1 MLDVIFCFGLAIIIL
16 FEIYKKDLD
25 LDLNKSFQAGYNFAS
40 QEYAIYGEIS
50 LSWLEA
56 IDNPFDRTNFS
67 LGVMSFL
74 RGMNNV

>member
-16 FEIYKKDLD
+16 FEIYKKD

-56 IDNPFDRTNFS
+56 LDNPFDRTNFS
-67 LGVMSFL
+67 LGVVSFL
-74 RGMNNV
+74 RGMHHV

>member
-16 FEIYKKDLD
+16 FEIYKKD

-74 RGMNNV
+74 RGRHHV

>member
-25 LDLNKSFQAGYNFAS
+25 LNKSFQDGYNFAS

-56 IDNPFDRTNFS
+56 IYNPFDRTNFS
-67 LGVMSFL
+67 LGVISFL